1 MSNAIIIPPLAM
13 PAVTASATAAGHDPM
28 YVGNDF
34 LGVVWKSPTG
44 ASSRSL
50 VIDLGADTAFD
61 SIALFGLTGAQ
72 AGWTLQV
79 EAATAAQG
87 SGFPGGSW
95 VGSAVTLIAGSVM
108 PTSGR
113 GKALWLAPAVS
124 PPPASRYIRLTFAAL
139 SSAAVTVG
147 RVVIG
152 QRIQLHRNFQF
163 GAAFGVRDLGSFDFS
178 ARGVPLRRRGEKL
191 RSVGLTF
198 PHVHRD
204 EIEDH
209 AAPLLERIGNTEVI
223 ALVTDPDAHEQRQ
236 NRMYL
241 GPMVGDLGYVWSRA
255 NGFESRANVV
265 GLDR

>member
-13 PAVTASATAAGHDPM
+13 PAVTASSTATGHDPM
-28 YVGNDF
+28 FVANDF
-34 LGVVWKSPTG
+34 LGVVWESA
-44 ASSRSL
+44 ASGDGQAL
-50 VIDLGADTAFD
+50 YIDLGATIEFDT
-61 SIALFGLTGAQ
+61 IAMFGLTGAHS
-72 AGWTLQV
+72 GLSLQV
-79 EAATAAQG
+79 VAADTPDFGTGTWSDGAK
-87 SGFPGGSW
+87 P
-95 VGSAVTLIAGSVM
+95 LLAGSTM

-113 GKALWLAPAVS
+113 GKSLWLAPEDLPL
-124 PPPASRYIRLTFAAL
+124 PPKRYVAL
-139 SSAAVTVG
+139 NITGLSGSAATVG

-152 QRIQLHRNFQF
+152 KRIQLHRNFQF

-204 EIEDH
+204 EIE
-209 AAPLLERIGNTEVI
+209 AQIAPLLERIGNTDVI
-223 ALVTDPDAHEQRQ
+223 ALVSDPDAHEQRQ

-241 GPMVGDLGYVWSRA
+241 GPMVGDLGYVWARA
-255 NGFESRANVV
+255 GGFEARANVV

>member
-28 YVGNDF
+28 YVANDF
-34 LGVVWKSPTG
+34 LGVVWKSPADST
-44 ASSRSL
+44 SQFL
-50 VIDLGADTAFD
+50 TIDLGTDTEFD
-61 SIALFGLTGAQ
+61 TIGLFGLTGAQ
-72 AGWTLQV
+72 ANWQMQV
-79 EAATAAQG
+79 KVATAAQG
-87 SGFPGGSW
+87 SSFPAGSW
-95 VGSAVTLIAGSVM
+95 VGGVETLLAGAAM

-113 GKALWLAPAVS
+113 GKALWLAPES
-124 PPPASRYIRLTFAAL
+124 PPPAGRYVRITFGAPTNVAF
-139 SSAAVTVG
+139 TVG

-152 QRIQLHRNFQF
+152 KRIQLHRNFQF

-204 EIEDH
+204 EIDDYT
-209 AAPLLERIGNTEVI
+209 APLLERIGNTEVI

>member
-13 PAVTASATAAGHDPM
+13 PVVTASATAAGHDPM

-34 LGVVWKSPTG
+34 LGVVWKSPSG
-44 ASSRSL
+44 ENGRAL
-50 VIDLGADTAFD
+50 YIDMGSAVEFD

-72 AGWTLQV
+72 PGWLIQIV
-79 EAATAAQG
+79 AADTPDFATGTWSNGAQ
-87 SGFPGGSW
+87 P
-95 VGSAVTLIAGSVM
+95 LLAGSVG
-108 PTSGR
+108 PVSGR
-113 GKALWLAPAVS
+113 GKGLWLTPDGD
-124 PPPASRYIRLTFAAL
+124 PPPPKRYIAL
-139 SSAAVTVG
+139 NFTNLAGASVTVG

-152 QRIQLHRNFQF
+152 KRIQLHRNFQF

-209 AAPLLERIGNTEVI
+209 TAPLLERIGNTEVI

>member
-13 PAVTASATAAGHDPM
+13 PAVTASSTAAGHDPA
-28 YVGNDF
+28 YVANDF
-34 LGVVWKSPTG
+34 LGVTWKCS
-44 ASSRSL
+44 ASDALPSIT
-50 VIDLGADTAFD
+50 IDLGSDREFDTV
-61 SIALFGLTGAQ
+61 ALFGLTGAQ
-72 AGWTLQV
+72 SNWEMQVVAG
-79 EAATAAQG
+79 TAAGG
-87 SGFPGGSW
+87 SGFGGSPW
-95 VGSAVTLIAGSVM
+95 YGPVVPLIAGAVM

-113 GKALWLAPAVS
+113 GKALFMAGDGG
-124 PPPASRYIRLTFAAL
+124 PPPSRYVRVYIDPQ
-139 SSAAVTVG
+139 SVQSVTVG

-152 QRIQLHRNFQF
+152 KRIQLHRNFQF

-209 AAPLLERIGNTEVI
+209 TAPLLERIGNTEVI

>member
-13 PAVTASATAAGHDPM
+13 PVVTASATDTGYAAAN
-28 YVGNDF
+28 VANDF
-34 LGVVWKSPTG
+34 LGVVWKSQTG
-44 ASSRSL
+44 TSTAWL
-50 VIDLGADTAFD
+50 EIDLGADLAFD

-72 AGWTLQV
+72 PGWTLLV
-79 EAATAAQG
+79 EAATAAHG
-87 SGFPGGSW
+87 SGFPVGSW
-95 VGSAVTLIAGSVM
+95 VGSAVPLLAGSAI

-113 GKALWLAPAVS
+113 GKALWLAPDIS
-124 PPPASRYIRLTFAAL
+124 PPPASRYIRLTIGAI
-139 SSAAVTVG
+139 SGAAVTVG

-178 ARGVPLRRRGEKL
+178 VRGVPLRRRGEKL

-204 EIEDH
+204 EIE
-209 AAPLLERIGNTEVI
+209 AQIAPLLERIGNTDVI

-255 NGFESRANVV
+255 GGFEARCNVV